1 MIQREEVT
9 ALAQQ
14 EFLTVKDV
22 QTILGIG
29 KSKAYELF
37 ASKDFPSI
45 KIGTVYRVS
54 QADFDKWVSEQTNK
68 E

>member
-1 MIQREEVT
+1 MKQREEMV

-22 QTILGIG
+22 QEILNIG
-29 KSKAYELF
+29 RSKAYEIF
-37 ASKDFPSI
+37 GSKDFPSI

-54 QADFDKWVSEQTNK
+54 RTDFDEWCKQQQK
-68 E
+68 G